1 MKIIL
6 LSAFLFFFGANTAD
20 ANDANAELQ
29 QLQQALVL
37 HPDDPELLNETTV
50 ALLKLRNYSA
60 AEPLLLRS
68 LAIMEKALGKD
79 HPDQPLLKRALAV
92 QLHHAGRIE
101 EAISLLDVLGETLMQ
116 SGDKQ
121 GALEV
126 INQIVLMN
134 PPNVEDYRKLLF
146 QMQNS

>member
-1 MKIIL
+1 MNELENYISHLENQNKHDVAIL
-6 LSAFLFFFGANTAD
+6 FLED
-20 ANDANAELQ
+20 
-29 QLQQALVL
+29 
-37 HPDDPELLNETTV
+37 
-50 ALLKLRNYSA
+50 
-60 AEPLLLRS
+60 
-68 LAIMEKALGKD
+68 LGKD

-92 QLHHAGRIE
+92 QLHNAGRTE

-116 SGDKQ
+116 SGNKQ